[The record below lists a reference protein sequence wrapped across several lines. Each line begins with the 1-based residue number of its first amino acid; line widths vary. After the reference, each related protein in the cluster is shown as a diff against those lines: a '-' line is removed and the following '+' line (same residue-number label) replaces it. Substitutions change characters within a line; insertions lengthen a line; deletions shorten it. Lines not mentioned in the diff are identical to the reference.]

1 MSERGDATIDSPGN
15 REFPIDEVLA
25 AVESA
30 VQGYPLPSMFEL
42 ARLGHD
48 SLFEQAVACIV
59 SVRTMEE
66 VSLPASLRLF
76 ALART
81 PEDMAALPVER
92 IDEAIA
98 DSTFHE
104 QKAPRIRDIAMIAFN
119 AHAGRLPC
127 DETALLALPGVGPKC
142 AHLALGIACGVPA
155 IPVDI
160 HVHRVV
166 NRWGYV
172 AAPTPER
179 TMTALEAVLPERHW
193 LEINRLLVPFG
204 KHVCT
209 GRRPRCSTC
218 PVLRWCAQVG
228 VTDPR

>member
-1 MSERGDATIDSPGN
+1 MQRRHRSD
-15 REFPIDEVLA
+15 FPIDDVLA
-25 AVESA
+25 AVQSA
-30 VQGYPLPSMFEL
+30 VRGYPLPSMFEL
-42 ARLGHD
+42 ARLGHV
-48 SLFEQAVACIV
+48 SLFEQVVACIV
-59 SVRTMEE
+59 SVRTLEE

-76 ALART
+76 SLAGT
-81 PEDMAALPVER
+81 PQAIAALPPDR
-92 IDEAIA
+92 IDEAIR

-104 QKAPRIRDIAMIAFN
+104 QKAPRIREIALRAIAD
-119 AHAGRLPC
+119 HGGELPC
-127 DETALLALPGVGPKC
+127 DEAALLALPGVGPKC

-172 AAPTPER
+172 SAATPER
-179 TMTALEAVLPERHW
+179 TMASLEKVLSERFW

-209 GRRPRCSTC
+209 GRRPKCSTC
-218 PVLRWCAQVG
+218 PVLRWCARVG
-228 VTDPR
+228 VTDAC

>member
-1 MSERGDATIDSPGN
+1 MDDAETPSGTDTGPD
-15 REFPIDEVLA
+15 FPIDDMLSAITA
-25 AVESA
+25 AVR
-30 VQGYPLPSMFEL
+30 GYPLPSMFEL
-42 ARLGHD
+42 ARLGHA
-48 SLFEQAVACIV
+48 SLFEQVVACIV
-59 SVRTMEE
+59 SVRTLEE

-76 ALART
+76 ELART
-81 PEDMAALPVER
+81 PERMAARPVEE
-92 IDEAIA
+92 IDRAIA

-104 QKAPRIRDIAMIAFN
+104 QKAPRIREIARIAVRD
-119 AHAGRLPC
+119 HGGSLPC
-127 DETALLALPGVGPKC
+127 EEGALLALPGVGPKC
-142 AHLALGIACGVPA
+142 AHLALGIACGIPA

-172 AAPTPER
+172 SEPTPER
-179 TMTALEAVLPERHW
+179 TMLALQRVLPERHW

-209 GRRPRCSTC
+209 GKRPTCSTC
-218 PVLRWCAQVG
+218 PVRRWCERVG